1 MSVDRMLN
9 FSKILVSV
17 VSAII
22 VAAIMGWIQLNA
34 RISVLEVQV
43 RNDRELYQRN
53 AEKSD
58 KQMPELTNKINDI
71 QMKVTELSVKVQED
85 K

>member
-1 MSVDRMLN
+1 MLN

-58 KQMPELTNKINDI
+58 KQMTELINKINDI